1 MGRPPTGGRFRDRAD
16 AGRELARHLERH
28 AGTDAIVLALPRGG
42 APVAYEVANSLGLP
56 LDVFLVRKLGTP
68 GHAEL
73 AMGAIASGGVRVLNE
88 TVVSELGLDE
98 AAIAN
103 VSAAEQR
110 QLEEGERRYRGSG
123 PAPDVRGRTVLL
135 VDDGLA
141 TGSTMLAAVQ
151 AVRGLEPAAVVVA
164 VPVAPAETCERLS
177 SEADEMVCA
186 ATPEPFGSVGTWYA
200 DFGQTTDDEVINLL
214 ERAAAATADR

>member
-1 MGRPPTGGRFRDRAD
+1 MERSNVGGRFRDRAD

-42 APVAYEVANSLGLP
+42 VPVAYEVASSLGLP
-56 LDVFLVRKLGTP
+56 LDVFVVRKLGTP

-73 AMGAIASGGVRVLNE
+73 AMGAIASGGVRVLND
-88 TVVSELGLDE
+88 TVVGELGLDE
-98 AAIAN
+98 ATIAD
-103 VSAAEQR
+103 VAAEEQR
-110 QLEEGERRYRGSG
+110 QLEEGERRYRGG
-123 PAPDVRGRTVLL
+123 RPAPDVRGRTALL

-164 VPVAPAETCERLS
+164 VPIAPQETCERLAE
-177 SEADEMVCA
+177 EADEMVCA

-200 DFGQTTDDEVINLL
+200 DFGQTTDDEVAGLL
-214 ERAAAATADR
+214 ERAATENARR